1 MADEMIFCPFC
12 GKRLAANAS
21 FCVYCGKQIPVS
33 HSQSMNRKSS
43 EESKSN
49 GNRKLATIILAI
61 IALLFVGLG
70 VKFALGGSNSGSKTP
85 IIQVL
90 QQRTLLLPQLLIQVG
105 KQSLLAT
112 WLVYNIRRQWKCK
125 MINIEAFW
133 AQKHLGIMK

>member
-43 EESKSN
+43 EVSKSN

-70 VKFALGGSNSGSKTP
+70 VKFALGGSNSGSAKNANYTGV
-85 IIQVL
+85 INYK
-90 QQRTLLLPQLLIQVG
+90 RFLIQ
-105 KQSLLAT
+105 S
-112 WLVYNIRRQWKCK
+112 YERQP
-125 MINIEAFW
+125 MA
-133 AQKHLGIMK
+133 A